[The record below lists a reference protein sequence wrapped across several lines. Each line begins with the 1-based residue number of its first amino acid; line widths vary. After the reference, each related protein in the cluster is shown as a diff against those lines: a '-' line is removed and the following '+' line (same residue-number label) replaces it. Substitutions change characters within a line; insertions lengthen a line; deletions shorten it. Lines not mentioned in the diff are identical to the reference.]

1 MNKPKVI
8 TIANQKGGIGKT
20 TTATT
25 MASMLSERG
34 YKTLLID
41 ADPQRNST
49 ATYGA
54 QSDGVATLYDVLA
67 ADERIPLSE
76 AIQHTDFGD
85 IVASDKLMRNADII
99 FLQDSA
105 NGIYRLQDAVS
116 EEGLDYDYIIIDTNP
131 TIDRIMYNAL
141 VAADEVIIPISAT
154 LYGFMGL
161 ADLIETIRAIQK
173 RSNRNLVIKGILIV
187 AYKGQ
192 TNFAKEVRSDL
203 EEAAKSVGTVLF
215 KTGIRDSIKVPE
227 SQAKKMPL
235 SKYAPNSTSAQD
247 YQGFIDEYLGKEG

>member
-1 MNKPKVI
+1 MKKAKVI
-8 TIANQKGGIGKT
+8 AIANQKGGIGKT

-25 MASMLSERG
+25 MASMLAERG
-34 YKTLLID
+34 FKTLLID

-54 QSDGVATLYDVLA
+54 VSENEATLYDVLA
-67 ADERIPLSE
+67 ADERISISE
-76 AIQHTDFGD
+76 AVQHTSFGD
-85 IVASDKLMRNADII
+85 IVASDKLMRNADLI

-105 NGIYRLQDAVS
+105 NGIYRLQDAIS
-116 EEGLDYDYIIIDTNP
+116 ENTDYDYILIDTNP

-154 LYGFMGL
+154 MYGFMGL
-161 ADLIETIRAIQK
+161 ADLIETIREIQK
-173 RSNRNLVIKGILIV
+173 RPNRNLKIKGILIV

-192 TNFAKEVRSDL
+192 TNFAKEVREDL
-203 EEAAKSVGTVLF
+203 QSAAEGIGTKLF
-215 KTGIRDSIKVPE
+215 STGIRDSIKVPE

-235 SKYAPNSTSAQD
+235 GKYAPTCTSAKD
-247 YQGFIDEYLGKEG
+247 YEAFVDEYLNMED

>member
-1 MNKPKVI
+1 MKKPKVI
-8 TIANQKGGIGKT
+8 AIANQKGGIGKT

-25 MASMLSERG
+25 MASILASRG
-34 YKTLLID
+34 FKTLLID

-67 ADERIPLSE
+67 AKERIPLAE
-76 AIQHTDFGD
+76 AVQHTEFGD
-85 IVASDKLMRNADII
+85 IVASDKLMRDADII

-105 NGIYRLQDAVS
+105 NGIYRLQDAID
-116 EEGLDYDYIIIDTNP
+116 GNQDYDYIIIDTNP

-154 LYGFMGL
+154 MYGFMGL
-161 ADLIETIRAIQK
+161 ADLIETIQAIQK
-173 RSNRNLVIKGILIV
+173 RQNRNLIIKGILIV

-192 TNFAKEVRSDL
+192 TNFAKEVREDL
-203 EEAAKSVGTVLF
+203 DKAAKMIGTRLF
-215 KTGIRDSIKVPE
+215 KVGIRDSIKVPE
-227 SQAKKMPL
+227 SQAKKLPL
-235 SKYAPNSTSAQD
+235 IKYAPTCTSTVD
-247 YQGFIDEYLGKEG
+247 YKAFVDEYLSMEE